1 MLARRRGGG
10 GAATRR
16 PAVSDGTGKRALA
29 NELLTLA
36 GPGCEGLVGVCRDR
50 PDLRL
55 SDIYILA
62 PRWVV
67 AYSRGTALQPWL
79 AACAGCSVGRTRL
92 QPLLHT
98 AAGGRRQPLRAAH
111 GETRPGHLWLRV
123 RLHGAN
129 ERRSGRRGAA
139 DLDSS
144 GRPRAKV
151 PRPAACAGRPP
162 RVAPGACPKCPS
174 WYFSAAAH
182 YLSFLSRR

>member
-139 DLDSS
+139 DLVRPATSQGASTSS
-144 GRPRAKV
+144 LRRSPAPSCTGSMPKV
-151 PRPAACAGRPP
+151 P
-162 RVAPGACPKCPS
+162 V
-174 WYFSAAAH
+174 
-182 YLSFLSRR
+182 LVL